1 MESMNEKYKSSESS
15 PIDAAEGVATNES
28 IQVLDLYQTA
38 EKIYTRRLEG
48 FYRTLRSWAW
58 IPMLL
63 TFFVIPWINIDGRQA
78 MWFDLGERKFHI
90 FWLTFWPQDFPLLAW
105 LLIIAAFGLFTVTN
119 FLGRVWCGFSCPQTV
134 YTQIFINIEEFFE
147 GNRNQRIK
155 LDKQPWTYN
164 KLWRKSGKQL
174 TWWLIALATGL
185 TFVGYFNPI
194 REFLPGFFTL
204 DAHPAA
210 IFWAVVF
217 TALTWANA
225 GMMRE
230 QICLYVCPYARFQSA
245 MFDSD
250 TLIVSYDETR
260 GEQRGS
266 RKRNQDP
273 KESGLG
279 DCVDCNLCVQVCPTG
294 IDIRD
299 GLQYECIS
307 CGLCIDACN
316 AVMDKMEYPRGL
328 IDFSTENILKS
339 GDKFRLFRPR
349 LVGYFAVLLVMCSL
363 FVYTI
368 LTRIPLE
375 VDIIRDRD
383 LLYRTTAEGLIENSY
398 TLKINNMDRRDHV
411 YQLDLDSEHDLSFI
425 GQREVSVPQGEI
437 VELLVRLRLPQGE
450 LKAPNSQIHF
460 VVQSLDSPGIVD
472 REESRFLGPL
482 PKR

>member
-194 REFLPGFFTL
+194 REFLPG
-204 DAHPAA
+204 
-210 IFWAVVF
+210 
-217 TALTWANA
+217 
-225 GMMRE
+225 
-230 QICLYVCPYARFQSA
+230 
-245 MFDSD
+245 
-250 TLIVSYDETR
+250 
-260 GEQRGS
+260 
-266 RKRNQDP
+266 
-273 KESGLG
+273 
-279 DCVDCNLCVQVCPTG
+279 
-294 IDIRD
+294 
-299 GLQYECIS
+299 
-307 CGLCIDACN
+307 
-316 AVMDKMEYPRGL
+316 
-328 IDFSTENILKS
+328 
-339 GDKFRLFRPR
+339 
-349 LVGYFAVLLVMCSL
+349 
-363 FVYTI
+363 
-368 LTRIPLE
+368 
-375 VDIIRDRD
+375 
-383 LLYRTTAEGLIENSY
+383 
-398 TLKINNMDRRDHV
+398 
-411 YQLDLDSEHDLSFI
+411 
-425 GQREVSVPQGEI
+425 
-437 VELLVRLRLPQGE
+437 
-450 LKAPNSQIHF
+450 
-460 VVQSLDSPGIVD
+460 
-472 REESRFLGPL
+472 
-482 PKR
+482 